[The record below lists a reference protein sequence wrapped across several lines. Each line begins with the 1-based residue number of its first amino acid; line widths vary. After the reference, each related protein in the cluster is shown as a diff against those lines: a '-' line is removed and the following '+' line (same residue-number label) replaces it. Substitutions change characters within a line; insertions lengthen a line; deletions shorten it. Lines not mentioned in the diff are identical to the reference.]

1 MATAVQTTQT
11 PAAAAFARAFARA
24 VANKT
29 IVYKIDAGTFVA
41 PSASGG
47 ADHTV
52 RVTGSHWAAITC
64 DCKAGQSG
72 KVCHAMAAATFARK
86 YRVYAVKPVAAG
98 VVAPSTAAEV
108 ALSERIRSEII
119 AEMARASYDLSH
131 GSPEARL
138 DGADAAIV
146 ADARYRMAEY
156 DAAQFAASFRSP
168 NAPAI
173 Y

>member
-1 MATAVQTTQT
+1 MTTAVQTTPTQSPT
-11 PAAAAFARAFARA
+11 AAAFARAFDRA
-24 VANKT
+24 VAEKLVAFPNADGTWTCKSYTVT
-29 IVYKIDAGTFVA
+29 ITDAARLTA
-41 PSASGG
+41 M
-47 ADHTV
+47 
-52 RVTGSHWAAITC
+52 TC
-64 DCKAGQSG
+64 DCQGGGHVACKHRA
-72 KVCHAMAAATFARK
+72 VVAFARK
-86 YRVYAVKPVAAG
+86 HGVRPIRPVAAG

-138 DGADAAIV
+138 EGADAAIV